1 LKNFEVARGVV
12 QEPTMASS
20 PVVLLPITAPDAG
33 PSPLPF
39 LERGFRPFFLLA
51 ASGAILLMGAWLAA
65 LLGFF
70 VPPGLAP
77 TLWHGHEMVFG
88 FLVAV
93 ISGFLLT
100 AAEHWTNRPTLRG
113 TALLALAALW
123 VAGRVAMLVPAPRL
137 LVGAI
142 DGLFLPLVAVAL
154 ALPIARSNN
163 RRNFFIV
170 LIVALLAVANV
181 VFHGAGPTGARRAVY
196 AALALVVALTVAISG
211 RVVPMFTRNATGDA
225 AVQSWKWI
233 DRAAFA
239 ATVASGILRVFFSVE
254 RLTAATSI
262 VAGVLILVRSVPWFP
277 GPVRS
282 RPPANSL
289 AEASRETAGPLQPG
303 PVRSRPPAN
312 SLAGKSTR
320 AQILAT
326 PLLAV
331 LHGGCVWLG
340 VGVAA
345 TGLTE
350 FFHGNSSLALHATT
364 VGALGTLTLGMMVRV
379 ALGHTGR
386 ALRARPASTIA
397 FLVMSVAAAVRIV
410 APGISVSYAR
420 AGYIAAGALWCL
432 TWALYLRD
440 FGQILFAPRVEE
452 R

>member
-1 LKNFEVARGVV
+1 
-12 QEPTMASS
+12 MASS
-20 PVVLLPITAPDAG
+20 PVVLLPITALDAE
-33 PSPLPF
+33 PSPPPF

-51 ASGAILLMGAWLAA
+51 ASGAIVLMGAWLAA
-65 LLGFF
+65 LIGFF
-70 VPPGLAP
+70 VPPGVAP

-100 AAEHWTNRPTLRG
+100 AAEHWTNQPTLRG
-113 TALLALAALW
+113 TPLLALAVLW
-123 VAGRVAMLVPAPRL
+123 VAGRVAMLVPTPRL

-142 DGLFLPLVAVAL
+142 DGLFLPVVAIAL

-170 LIVALLAVANV
+170 LIIALLAVANV
-181 VFHGAGPTGARRAVY
+181 VFHVAGPVGARRAVY
-196 AALALVVALTVAISG
+196 AALSLVVALTVAISG

-254 RLTAATSI
+254 RLAAATSV

-277 GPVRS
+277 
-282 RPPANSL
+282 
-289 AEASRETAGPLQPG
+289 AGPLQPG
-303 PVRSRPPAN
+303 PNPRG
-312 SLAGKSTR
+312 AGGRSTR
-320 AQILAT
+320 TQILAT

-340 VGVAA
+340 LGVAA
-345 TGLTE
+345 MGLTE
-350 FFHGNSSLALHATT
+350 LLHGNSSLALHAST

-386 ALRARPASTIA
+386 ALRARRASTIA
-397 FLVMSVAAAVRIV
+397 FLVMSVAAAVRVI
-410 APGISVSYAR
+410 APGISVAYAR
-420 AGYIAAGALWCL
+420 AGYVAAGALWCL

-440 FGQILFAPRVEE
+440 FGQILFAPRAEE